1 MESENKLVE
10 DDEGM
15 VEDNGDD
22 NDEVD
27 EYFQFSEQQEFER
40 STAVQS

>member
-27 EYFQFSEQQEFER
+27 EYLQFSEQQEHER